1 MIFCCVSKDVSL
13 MTDRITKEQRSL
25 VMSAIRAKSKLEN
38 IVSRAL
44 WKQGVRFRKNVKSLF
59 GTPDIAIKK
68 YKIVIFVD
76 SCFWH
81 FCPEHGNIP
90 KTNIEF
96 WENKLIRNRQRDC
109 EVNEYYKS
117 KGWKVIRIWEHE
129 ISNDL
134 DNVIFNLVKEIETTK
149 TLVTKDMLTLL

>member
-44 WKQGVRFRKNVKSLF
+44 WKQGVRFRKNVKYLF
-59 GTPDIAIKK
+59 GTTDIAIKK
-68 YKIVIFVD
+68 YKVVIFVD

-81 FCPEHGNIP
+81 YCPKHGNIP
-90 KTNIEF
+90 KSNVEF
-96 WENKLIRNRQRDC
+96 WEKKLTRNR
-109 EVNEYYKS
+109 
-117 KGWKVIRIWEHE
+117 
-129 ISNDL
+129 
-134 DNVIFNLVKEIETTK
+134 
-149 TLVTKDMLTLL
+149 